1 MAFINGLIL
10 IDAPASAL
18 NLSQSEG
25 ITSIVKKIPVSE
37 GRAYPYISAQAYK
50 LWTRNT
56 LADLFPNDWLTSAVT
71 RHGGTQKQQAYTEG
85 NPIKYPDDDL
95 FGYMRSIEDDDKK
108 QKKAKNKSSEEPEG
122 ETEKKEKVK
131 TTTYTRIAPFRMSTI
146 VSIASVPI
154 VDDFGTM
161 ARGMENETDNPV
173 LHRHEFYRAT
183 LQGLLSINL
192 STAGTFITSPDV
204 GYKNLDKALL
214 EQARDLGL
222 EELENNKTR
231 TIYRLPLEQRIYR
244 LQMLLHALGKVEGGA
259 KQTLHY
265 TDVAPAF
272 VILAVTRGGNN
283 IFSHLIHAS
292 NFQGQPAIN
301 VNGLDQIRQVFTR
314 ESGELLS
321 DFYVGRIEGFM
332 DSSREVFAHRN
343 IPVVHPRQAF
353 DQLAND
359 LPQWLD

>member
-18 NLSQSEG
+18 NLSQAEG
-25 ITSIVKKIPVSE
+25 ITSVVKKIPLSE
-37 GRAYPYISAQAYK
+37 RLAYPYVSAQAYK

-56 LADLFPNDWLTSAVT
+56 LVDLFPNDWQTSAVT
-71 RHGGTQKQQAYTEG
+71 RHGDKEKQQAYTEG

-95 FGYMRSIEDDDKK
+95 FGYMRSIEDEDGK
-108 QKKAKNKSSEEPEG
+108 QKRAKSKSSDSEG

-131 TTTYTRIAPFRMSTI
+131 KTTYTRIAPFRISTI
-146 VSIASVPI
+146 VSIAPVPI
-154 VDDFGTM
+154 IDDFGTM
-161 ARGMENETDNPV
+161 ARGMESEKDNPV

-192 STAGTFITSPDV
+192 SAAGTFITSPSV
-204 GYKNLDKALL
+204 GYKNLDKAM
-214 EQARDLGL
+214 L
-222 EELENNKTR
+222 EEATNRELEEVEKNKTR
-231 TIYRLPLEQRIYR
+231 TIYRLPIEERIYR

-259 KQTLHY
+259 KQALHY

-283 IFSHLIHAS
+283 IFSHLIKPS
-292 NFQGQPAIN
+292 DFQGQPEIN
-301 VNGLDQIRQVFTR
+301 VKALEQIKQVFTR
-314 ESGELLS
+314 ENGELIS

-332 DSSREVFAHRN
+332 DKSSH
-343 IPVVHPRQAF
+343 ILPSVHPRQAF
-353 DQLAND
+353 DQLAED
-359 LPQWLD
+359 LAKEENRDWLK